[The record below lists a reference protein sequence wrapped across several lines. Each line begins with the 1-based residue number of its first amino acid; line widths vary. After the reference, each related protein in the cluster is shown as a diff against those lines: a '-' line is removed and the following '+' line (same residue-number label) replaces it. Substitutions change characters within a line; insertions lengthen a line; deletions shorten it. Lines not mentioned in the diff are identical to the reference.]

1 MTCIVGIEKDG
12 RVYLGG
18 DRAAVSP
25 WMITDA
31 GVSKVFKKGKII
43 AGYSGSFRF
52 GQLLQY
58 AFTVPKQKDGQDV
71 MEFMCVDFIDSLRTT
86 MKDRG
91 LAKIWNNVEDI
102 GWSSALIGY
111 QGALYELDG
120 DLQIRPRQIASVG
133 SGFVSAMGV
142 LNYLMRNSPR
152 MRPETMLAH
161 ALTTAADITG
171 SVCGPFDFVK
181 ARKPRV

>member
-1 MTCIVGIEKDG
+1 M
-12 RVYLGG
+12 YLGG

-58 AFTVPKQKDGQDV
+58 AFSVPKQKDGQDV
-71 MEFMCVDFIDSLRTT
+71 MEFMCVDFVDNLRTT

-91 LAKIWNNVEDI
+91 LATIRNNVEDI

-111 QGALYELDG
+111 HGSLYELDS
-120 DLQIRPRQIASVG
+120 DFQIRPRQIASVG

-142 LNYLMRNSPR
+142 LNHLMRNFPR
-152 MRPETMLAH
+152 MNPEAMLKH
-161 ALTTAADITG
+161 ALVTAADITD
-171 SVCGPFDFVK
+171 SVAGPFDFVK
-181 ARKPRV
+181 ARKPRA